1 MPRVREP
8 ILEGTRIGKWWVLRD
23 TDYTDPTHPTNLCQC
38 MCGARE
44 NVLRVELSRRRSLQC
59 RRCRNDSQV
68 RPGSPRA
75 NVRTRKRLVA
85 SLAAVGR
92 MTFAEAVAEF
102 GADAVDRLIESGGA
116 TMQLRGG
123 KPVIFSSS
131 AATF

>member
-1 MPRVREP
+1 
-8 ILEGTRIGKWWVLRD
+8 
-23 TDYTDPTHPTNLCQC
+23 
-38 MCGARE
+38 
-44 NVLRVELSRRRSLQC
+44 
-59 RRCRNDSQV
+59 
-68 RPGSPRA
+68 
-75 NVRTRKRLVA
+75 
-85 SLAAVGR
+85 